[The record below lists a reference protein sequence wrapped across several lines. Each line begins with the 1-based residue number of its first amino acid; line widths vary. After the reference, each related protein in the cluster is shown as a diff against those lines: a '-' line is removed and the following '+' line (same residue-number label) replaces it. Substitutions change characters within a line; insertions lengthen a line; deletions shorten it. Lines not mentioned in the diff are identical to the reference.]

1 MIRVTKDI
9 LKCNYIHM
17 AKTSKYKTLLKDL
30 NYIDD
35 VDENNQV
42 QNLLKVPKKDKSYE
56 SATTICPTEE
66 YIHQVDTLFLP
77 EDKTE
82 LPGDK
87 ERCKAEFKK
96 INEIRRSERKEP
108 YKKDCGYKYLLV
120 AVDIATGVCDGEPL
134 KYKYSFIVR
143 DALKRIYA
151 RKTLSVP
158 HEIEVDAGSEFKDEF
173 ATYFESVSH
182 VRRKKAGRHR
192 AQAVVEGINS
202 LLSKLIQ
209 TRMLSEEL
217 NTGEPA
223 REWIEDIPEIIKSV
237 NKHFKHLPPEI
248 DPEKH
253 IPIKVKKGTLASNI
267 VEEGTPVRVQL
278 DNPVDAVETKRLN
291 GSFRIGDIRFSKEI
305 GKVTQVYLRPD
316 MPPMYEVDNDDNV
329 AYTRNQL
336 QVVKSDEKRP
346 NKKLQRKIVID
357 EILER
362 IKRGNRIFF
371 KVLWSDGDITEE
383 PRNKLHEDV
392 PGLIEEFEEI
402 DELKPVIISSQ
413 TEKKRVYYMIQ
424 WKNKSIT
431 KESKT
436 EFNKQFPTL
445 VEKYEKDNL
454 FSS

>member
-1 MIRVTKDI
+1 
-9 LKCNYIHM
+9 
-17 AKTSKYKTLLKDL
+17 
-30 NYIDD
+30 
-35 VDENNQV
+35 
-42 QNLLKVPKKDKSYE
+42 
-56 SATTICPTEE
+56 
-66 YIHQVDTLFLP
+66 
-77 EDKTE
+77 
-82 LPGDK
+82 
-87 ERCKAEFKK
+87 
-96 INEIRRSERKEP
+96 
-108 YKKDCGYKYLLV
+108 
-120 AVDIATGVCDGEPL
+120 
-134 KYKYSFIVR
+134 
-143 DALKRIYA
+143 
-151 RKTLSVP
+151 
-158 HEIEVDAGSEFKDEF
+158 
-173 ATYFESVSH
+173 
-182 VRRKKAGRHR
+182 
-192 AQAVVEGINS
+192 
-202 LLSKLIQ
+202 
-209 TRMLSEEL
+209 MLSEEL

-346 NKKLQRKIVID
+346 NKKLQRKIVIG